1 MSHTHALAKFATP
14 CLLRSRRP
22 RARRAGSRTP
32 TRASSTQEAGETGDD
47 LAHQWMA
54 LNYRP
59 WVKSEADAAKCLAHL
74 RATEG
79 RVFDLEKAKVVL
91 ESIKADHM
99 KYTPKIP
106 FALPKTYPGF
116 LLILERSSDK
126 VD

>member
-1 MSHTHALAKFATP
+1 MRSKPPSCTTHHTSKNPVRRSSLVGNASRPTHRSTAFSAAVHSHTV
-14 CLLRSRRP
+14 
-22 RARRAGSRTP
+22 
-32 TRASSTQEAGETGDD
+32 ST
-47 LAHQWMA
+47 
-54 LNYRP
+54 
-59 WVKSEADAAKCLAHL
+59 S
-74 RATEG
+74 
-79 RVFDLEKAKVVL
+79 VFDLEKAKVVL

>member
-1 MSHTHALAKFATP
+1 MSHTHAFATFATP
-14 CLLRSRRP
+14 CPLRSRRP

-79 RVFDLEKAKVVL
+79 RVALDLEKAKVVL

-99 KYTPKIP
+99 KHAEIP

>member
-1 MSHTHALAKFATP
+1 
-14 CLLRSRRP
+14 
-22 RARRAGSRTP
+22 
-32 TRASSTQEAGETGDD
+32 
-47 LAHQWMA
+47 
-54 LNYRP
+54 
-59 WVKSEADAAKCLAHL
+59 
-74 RATEG
+74 
-79 RVFDLEKAKVVL
+79 VL